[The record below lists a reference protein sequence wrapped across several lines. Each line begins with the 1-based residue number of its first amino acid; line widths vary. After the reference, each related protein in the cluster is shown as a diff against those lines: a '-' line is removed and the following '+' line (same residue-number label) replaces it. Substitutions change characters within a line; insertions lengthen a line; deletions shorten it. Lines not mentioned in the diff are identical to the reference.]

1 MKMMESDGAVLEQ
14 LKAELG
20 PLIEVTN
27 DLKARTDGATAKMGA
42 DVERMAAD
50 MARVSQDSAKAMEI
64 AGKAAQAAKG
74 ALERAEAYDNLET
87 AMRDGYAKLEQ
98 RMEELAAIAQ
108 RPGRGDATRPE
119 GFGDFIAENHDKI
132 REVMESS
139 DRNARFRAEDV
150 PRIDMRTLPNLG
162 TTELGDMVQNR
173 RLPMFELLRNPMVA
187 LLDVIPKMPAVRG
200 KTIEAPYWLR
210 KSKAGFVQ
218 TLVNGAITGDVSPVN
233 DVTVDSTAGF
243 FAGAY
248 VRFYTAGSNTL
259 LGRVKLASVP
269 DSTSLIFATD
279 AIDFAISD
287 NDECYCE
294 AIAATADEGSKPAGH
309 FANELATVTSQ
320 VIATHVKL
328 TRQMLAD
335 APELSSYIQG
345 ELRERLRES
354 LELHCLYGTGT
365 APLLNGFMNHG
376 SLTTDS
382 WSGLAVGDT
391 MADLLGYSAGRI
403 PSRFPKVCVM
413 SIGTDFEETGTAYE
427 SDWNKMVRKKADD
440 GHYVHSAMGPVRVID
455 EPGRKAIGA
464 IRVLETQQ
472 IWPGSALM
480 LDPRSASVL
489 IPRAG
494 MTRFEVGYDGNDMTQ
509 NLVTMLYEEGWAHL
523 IKDVAAFRALSFDA
537 EPSAI

>member
-1 MKMMESDGAVLEQ
+1 MKMMEADGAVLEQ

-20 PLIEVTN
+20 PLIDATN

-87 AMRDGYAKLEQ
+87 AMRDGYAKLES

-108 RPGRGDATRPE
+108 RPGRGDATRSE
-119 GFGDFIAENHDKI
+119 GFADFVEENYDKI
-132 REVMESS
+132 REVMDS
-139 DRNARFRAEDV
+139 DSDSKRFSVRDV

-187 LLDVIPKMPAVRG
+187 LLDVIPKMPPVRG

-218 TLVNGAITGDVSPVN
+218 TLVNGAVDGDPTPKTT
-233 DVTVDSTAGF
+233 VTVDSSAGF

-259 LGRVKLASVP
+259 LGRVKLVSKTDTVLTFAA
-269 DSTSLIFATD
+269 DS
-279 AIDFAISD
+279 IDFDIAD
-287 NDECYCE
+287 DDECYCE

-335 APELSSYIQG
+335 APELSAYIQG
-345 ELRERLRES
+345 ELRERIRES
-354 LELHCLYGTGT
+354 LEMHCLYGTGT
-365 APLLNGFMNHG
+365 APQLNGFMNHG

-382 WSGLAVGDT
+382 WSSLAVGDT

-427 SDWNKMVRKKADD
+427 SDWNKMIRVKADD

-472 IWPGSALM
+472 MWPGSALM

-494 MTRFEVGYDGNDMTQ
+494 MTRFEVGYDGSDMTQ
-509 NLVTMLYEEGWAHL
+509 NLVTMLYEEGWAHM
-523 IKDVAAFRALSFDA
+523 IKDAAAFRALSFDA
-537 EPSAI
+537 APSAI